1 MEEIKRPLIV
11 ILSLLLS
18 LNNAMAQSASQYYT
32 IQDLQSEWL
41 TIDAQNHYIPF
52 VVSQEPRTTIGVSL
66 DLVQYA
72 GNQLRCCV
80 PKNSAVLIDQQIIA
94 RPTYDRCFNL
104 NIDSLYRVYGQKS
117 VLLTVYQPQKAL
129 SEIHLS
135 ITSASPSTTF
145 PENQIKERADT
156 AKGDFFVIG
165 LIALLVIYAVLIN
178 QYPKTFKTIYNL
190 PGMLSFRMREKD
202 MRIRLI
208 NEAHILFLVQHCLLV
223 AFLLIMLVASSP
235 ASSMAIPYINLSP
248 HTVSAFLLLWV
259 ELGVIV
265 FATVWV
271 KYVLI
276 MLFGSLFRLRYLK
289 NFHMF
294 DFMRMSLIFWL
305 TIFFLVICT
314 YQNVNVTD
322 AFYSKILTYLFIIFA
337 VARIIIL
344 YLRLLKN
351 AQFRNM
357 YLFSYIC
364 TAEIIPLL
372 VCLELIIGH

>member
-1 MEEIKRPLIV
+1 MEKMKRPFIM
-11 ILSLLLS
+11 ILLLLLS
-18 LNNAMAQSASQYYT
+18 LNSTMAQNASQYHT

-41 TIDAQNHYIPF
+41 TIDAQNRYIPF
-52 VVSQEPRTTIGVSL
+52 VASQGPRTTIGVSL

-80 PKNSAVLIDQQIIA
+80 PENSAVLIDQQIIT
-94 RPTYDRCFNL
+94 RTTQDRCFNL
-104 NIDSLYRVYGQKS
+104 SIDSLYRVYDQRS

-129 SEIHLS
+129 TKVHLS
-135 ITSASPSTTF
+135 IVNASQNTTF
-145 PENQIKERADT
+145 PENQVKERVDT

-165 LIALLVIYAVLIN
+165 LIALLIMYAILIN

-190 PGMLSFRMREKD
+190 SGMLSFRMREKD

-223 AFLLIMLVASSP
+223 AFLLIMLVTSSQV
-235 ASSMAIPYINLSP
+235 SSMATPYINFSP
-248 HTVSAFLLLWV
+248 NTVSAFILLWV
-259 ELGVIV
+259 ELSVIV
-265 FATVWV
+265 FATIWI

-276 MLFGSLFRLRYLK
+276 MLFGTLFRLRYLK

-294 DFMRMSLIFWL
+294 DFMRMSLVFWIA
-305 TIFFLVICT
+305 IFFLVICT
-314 YQNVNVTD
+314 YQNINVTD
-322 AFYSKILTYLFIIFA
+322 AFYSKMLIYLFVIFA
-337 VARIIIL
+337 IGRIIIL
-344 YLRLLKN
+344 YLRLFKN

-372 VCLELIIGH
+372 VGLELIIGH

>member
-1 MEEIKRPLIV
+1 MEEMKRPLIM
-11 ILSLLLS
+11 ILLLLLS
-18 LNNAMAQSASQYYT
+18 LNSATAQSASQYHI

-41 TIDAQNHYIPF
+41 TIDAQNRYIPF
-52 VVSQEPRTTIGVSL
+52 VASQGPRTTIGVSL

-80 PKNSAVLIDQQIIA
+80 PENSAVLINQQIIA
-94 RPTYDRCFNL
+94 RTMQDRCLNL
-104 NIDSLYRVYGQKS
+104 SIDSLYRVYGQRS

-129 SEIHLS
+129 SKVHLS
-135 ITSASPSTTF
+135 VVNTIQNTTF
-145 PENQIKERADT
+145 PENQVKERVDT
-156 AKGDFFVIG
+156 AKDDFFVIG
-165 LIALLVIYAVLIN
+165 LTALLIIYAVLIN

-190 PGMLSFRMREKD
+190 PGLLSFRMREKD

-223 AFLLIMLVASSP
+223 AFLLVMLVASSQ
-235 ASSMAIPYINLSP
+235 ASNTAIPYINFAP
-248 HTVSAFLLLWV
+248 PTVPAFLLLWV
-259 ELGVIV
+259 ELSVVV
-265 FATVWV
+265 FAIIWI
-271 KYVLI
+271 KYMLI
-276 MLFGSLFRLRYLK
+276 MLFGTLFRLRYLK

-294 DFMRMSLIFWL
+294 DFMRMSLVFWIS
-305 TIFFLVICT
+305 IFFLVICT
-314 YQNVNVTD
+314 YQNISVTE
-322 AFYSKILTYLFIIFA
+322 AFYSKMLIYLFVIFA

-344 YLRLLKN
+344 YLRLFKN

-372 VCLELIIGH
+372 VGLELIIGH